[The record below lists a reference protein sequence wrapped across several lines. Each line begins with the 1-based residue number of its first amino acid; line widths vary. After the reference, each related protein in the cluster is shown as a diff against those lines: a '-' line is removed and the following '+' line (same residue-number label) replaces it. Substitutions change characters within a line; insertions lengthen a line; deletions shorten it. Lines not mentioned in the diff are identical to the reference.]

1 MLKKSSKK
9 KVIFL
14 FTIGGVTGIVLA
26 NASIDVALH
35 DTYYVVAHFHYVLS
49 LGAVYALFAAYY
61 YWVPA
66 KILGKPYNEL
76 LGQIHFWSLSI
87 GVNLTFMP
95 QHFLG
100 LAGKGNPKYFNEK
113 YFTTKSINLSSSIII
128 ILCLIIITP
137 KGADSLGLPEDNN
150 IIYTA
155 LSLSLKHKKNII
167 QIPYG
172 PHIKPMWLNEPIRL
186 YNNPN
191 YNKNLI
197 GSDNKKRSIIYQWTN
212 LITGKM
218 YVGSAWNGSSRLFSY
233 WTPSILRRNYPIY
246 NNINYY
252 GKYNF
257 ALAILED
264 LGASGDVTKEDI
276 LFREQ
281 HYINILFND
290 YPNLVINLSQQAGS
304 TKGYIHKPEFGL
316 NRLGPLNP
324 MYGREKSK
332 EFLEM
337 QTKDRSGSNNPLY
350 GKVKSTLTIA
360 KLTKLVYVY
369 NNEDMSFIGK
379 FSTINCS
386 KEFNMGKDTLTK
398 YIKNGLPFKGKL
410 FSRNKLH

>member
-1 MLKKSSKK
+1 
-9 KVIFL
+9 
-14 FTIGGVTGIVLA
+14 
-26 NASIDVALH
+26 
-35 DTYYVVAHFHYVLS
+35 
-49 LGAVYALFAAYY
+49 
-61 YWVPA
+61 
-66 KILGKPYNEL
+66 
-76 LGQIHFWSLSI
+76 
-87 GVNLTFMP
+87 MP

-100 LAGKGNPKYFNEK
+100 LAGIDNPKYFNEK
-113 YFTTKSINLSSSIII
+113 YSTTKSNNLSLNLII
-128 ILCLIIITP
+128 ILCLIIITNTLYSSFE
-137 KGADSLGLPEDNN
+137 DIINFNIDNN
-150 IIYTA
+150 VIYTA
-155 LSLSLKHKKNII
+155 LSLSLKHKKNIV

-172 PHIKPMWLNEPIRL
+172 PHINPMWLNEPIRI

-191 YNKNLI
+191 YDKNLI

-218 YVGSAWNGSSRLFSY
+218 YVGSAWNGSTRLLSY

-246 NNINYY
+246 NNMNYY

-257 ALAILED
+257 ALVILED
-264 LGASGDVTKEDI
+264 LGASGDVTKENI
-276 LFREQ
+276 LSREQ

-290 YPNLVINLSQQAGS
+290 YPDLVINLSQQAGS

-316 NRLGPLNP
+316 NRSGSLNP

-332 EFLEM
+332 EFLDM

-350 GKVKSTLTIA
+350 GKVKSASTIE

-369 NNEDMSFIGK
+369 DKNMFFIGE
-379 FSTINCS
+379 FSTISCS

>member
-1 MLKKSSKK
+1 
-9 KVIFL
+9 
-14 FTIGGVTGIVLA
+14 
-26 NASIDVALH
+26 
-35 DTYYVVAHFHYVLS
+35 LS

-100 LAGKGNPKYFNEK
+100 LAGKGNPKYFNK
-113 YFTTKSINLSSSIII
+113 KILNTNQDLFLNI
-128 ILCLIIITP
+128 ILLLSLILIINNLIEKNQETIFNIN
-137 KGADSLGLPEDNN
+137 NN
-150 IIYTA
+150 IIFSA

-167 QIPYG
+167 KIPNG
-172 PHIKPMWLNEPIRL
+172 PHIKPMWLNSPVRI

-191 YNKNLI
+191 YDKNLI

-218 YVGSAWNGSSRLFSY
+218 YVGSAWNGSTRLFSY
-233 WTPSILRRNYPIY
+233 WTPSILRRNFLIY
-246 NNINYY
+246 NNMNYY

-264 LGASGDVTKEDI
+264 LGVSGDISKENILSREQYYIDI
-276 LFREQ
+276 LF
-281 HYINILFND
+281 NN
-290 YPNLVINLSQQAGS
+290 YPDLVLNLSPQAGS
-304 TKGYIHKPEFGL
+304 TKGYVHKPEFGL
-316 NRLGPLNP
+316 NRSGSLNP

-332 EFLEM
+332 EFLEI

-350 GKVKSTLTIA
+350 GKIKSASTLA
-360 KLTKLVYVY
+360 KITKLVYVY
-369 NNEDMSFIGK
+369 NVENMIFIGE
-379 FSTINCS
+379 FSTVNCS
-386 KEFNMGKDTLTK
+386 KEFNMGKDTLRK

>member
-1 MLKKSSKK
+1 M
-9 KVIFL
+9 
-14 FTIGGVTGIVLA
+14 
-26 NASIDVALH
+26 
-35 DTYYVVAHFHYVLS
+35 TYYVVAHFHYVLS

-100 LAGKGNPKYFNEK
+100 LAGKGNPKYFNEEH
-113 YFTTKSINLSSSIII
+113 FTTKSNKLPLNLTEM
-128 ILCLIIITP
+128 LCLIGVINISYFLIKGSINFNTDNSIIF
-137 KGADSLGLPEDNN
+137 
-150 IIYTA
+150 TA
-155 LSLSLKHKKNII
+155 LSISLKHKYNII

-172 PHIKPMWLNEPIRL
+172 PHIKPIWLNKPIRL
-186 YNNPN
+186 YNDPN

-212 LITGKM
+212 LITGKI
-218 YVGSAWNGSSRLFSY
+218 YIGSAWNGSSRLFSY

-246 NNINYY
+246 NNMNYY

-264 LGASGDVTKEDI
+264 LGTSGDATKEYILSREQYFLDI
-276 LFREQ
+276 LFR
-281 HYINILFND
+281 D
-290 YPNLVINLSQQAGS
+290 YPDLVINLSKQAGS
-304 TKGYIHKPEFGL
+304 TKGYIHKPEFRL
-316 NRLGPLNP
+316 NRLGYLNP

-332 EFLEM
+332 EFIEM
-337 QTKDRSGSNNPLY
+337 QTRDRSGVNNPLY
-350 GKVKSTLTIA
+350 GKIKSASTIA

-369 NNEDMSFIGK
+369 NSEDMSFIGEL
-379 FSTINCS
+379 STINCS
-386 KEFNMGKDTLTK
+386 KQFNMGKDTLSK
-398 YIKNGLPFKGKL
+398 YIKNGLPFKGKI
-410 FSRNKLH
+410 FSRNRLH